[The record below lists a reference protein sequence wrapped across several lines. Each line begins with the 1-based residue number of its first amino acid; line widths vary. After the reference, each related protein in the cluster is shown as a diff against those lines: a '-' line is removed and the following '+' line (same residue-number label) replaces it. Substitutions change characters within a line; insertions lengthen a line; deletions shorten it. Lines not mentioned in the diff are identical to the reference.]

1 MNCSRLKIFSALIG
15 VAVCLTLVT
24 AVAAA
29 QTFQYMPELQTP
41 EVTIKGTR
49 LEISRVQL
57 DLRELRS
64 KIFGLDKT
72 LFSLFRSMSSAA
84 DGIGRVQTPNLAT
97 SLAGIRDNI
106 SMLASQTPGT
116 TLRAIED
123 FKTRI
128 EDKLKDQNNSDRVD
142 SISESIR
149 ALLENGIIN
158 STTESALASLIGSA
172 LDQLHQINLT
182 LGGVR
187 NILLGD
193 SCKANKDARDFI
205 VDAIAALDTEIL
217 TDERAALREA
227 KLCTV
232 RAVRAKNAI
241 FTMIRMTDRLMARIS
256 QELRVIQSPSQT
268 APLVKHFS
276 VQSVKL
282 LPDAL
287 VSGHFTV
294 RVIGTGIAAIE
305 VTIYDLTGDNLVN
318 ARSAGARLSFS
329 LGSAQSAWANGVYLY
344 VVTVLGHDG
353 ESVRSEMNKFF
364 VLR

>member
-15 VAVCLTLVT
+15 VAVCLTLAT

-29 QTFQYMPELQTP
+29 QTFQYIPELQTP

-49 LEISRVQL
+49 LEISRIQL
-57 DLRELRS
+57 DLRELRN

-72 LFSLFRSMSSAA
+72 LLSLFRSMSAA
-84 DGIGRVQTPNLAT
+84 ANGIGRVQTPNLTT
-97 SLAGIRDNI
+97 SLIAIRDNI
-106 SMLASQTPGT
+106 DTFASQTPGT
-116 TLRAIED
+116 ALRAIED
-123 FKTRI
+123 FRARI

-142 SISESIR
+142 SISESIS

-158 STTESALASLIGSA
+158 SATESVLASLIGSA

-217 TDERAALREA
+217 TDERAVLREA

-241 FTMIRMTDRLMARIS
+241 FTMIRMTDRLIARIS

-268 APLVKHFS
+268 APIVNHFS
-276 VQSVKL
+276 VQSVEL
-282 LPDAL
+282 VPDTL
-287 VSGHFTV
+287 MSRLFTV
-294 RVIGTGIAAIE
+294 RVMGTGIAAVE
-305 VTIYDLTGDNLVN
+305 LAVYDLAGYRLVD
-318 ARSAGARLSFS
+318 ARSEGARLSFS
-329 LGSAQSAWANGVYLY
+329 LSSAQSVWANGVYLY

-353 ESVRSEMNKFF
+353 ESVRSGMKKFF